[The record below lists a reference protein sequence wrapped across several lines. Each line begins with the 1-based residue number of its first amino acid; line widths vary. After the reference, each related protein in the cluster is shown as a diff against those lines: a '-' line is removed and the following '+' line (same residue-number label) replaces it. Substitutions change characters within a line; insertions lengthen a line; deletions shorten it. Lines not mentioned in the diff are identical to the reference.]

1 MVLRFIGTDGSM
13 GLQKGREY
21 EVHIN
26 VERTVIWLEIY
37 MGWFRK
43 TYCPYETLNA
53 LAKNWELPGRQTS
66 LR

>member
-1 MVLRFIGTDGSM
+1 M

-26 VERTVIWLEIY
+26 FERTVIWLEIY